1 MCFLCD
7 LTGKYLNISSLMGG
21 GLMAV
26 ISKKTVTEYI
36 LKVAKYIP
44 FVFPKWIVSLSNDY
58 HEKNGEVSWGERE
71 EKIKSISY
79 FSGDFKWKA
88 VTLSSVISR
97 RDVRVIEEQLSKI
110 KLNTTPEIFNKLS
123 KTSIES
129 HGCFSY
135 TLGVFNINK
144 DHHFDELGTL
154 YLKGEI
160 FSGVY
165 ISLFKSPSGF
175 FVLTYYFF
183 MNDVA
188 TNLVK
193 NLDVSNL
200 NCYREFVG
208 FNFYKRKNRVI
219 RYIDRRVQALELIK
233 KNTLSVLEE
242 AKCVVGYI
250 GEKLGVT
257 PTEFLTGVEFYKNQ
271 DVPYFQEGSIPQN
284 QDDAH
289 IYYVNSS
296 IHNALHY
303 SDDPCEQFYNAFHF
317 EKDVFD
323 FSYLLCKKEESFDN
337 FDNYLKQYYGCYEKH
352 LVFIPLYMIHKKVS
366 QLVEKISDVVSTE
379 KSSDLAK
386 HHDIVY
392 DCLSQ
397 TESIK
402 KWLSEIEADYNYSAY
417 GNYHKAISDIINRQ
431 RERIN
436 ELLSSTKTFYA
447 LSENRVQVQNIK
459 YSKRNSKFVFWLVM
473 IQIVLAA
480 MTIDFLKKGQWYS
493 PLIEHIISLFK

>member
-1 MCFLCD
+1 M
-7 LTGKYLNISSLMGG
+7 
-21 GLMAV
+21 V
-26 ISKKTVTEYI
+26 IFSKKTVTEYI
-36 LKVAKYIP
+36 LKIAKYIP
-44 FVFPKWIVSLSNDY
+44 FAFPKWIVTLSNDY
-58 HEKNGEVSWGERE
+58 YEKNGEISWGKHAG
-71 EKIKSISY
+71 KIKSISY

-97 RDVRVIEEQLSKI
+97 RDVKVIEAQLSKI
-110 KLNTTPEIFNKLS
+110 KLNTIPDNFNKLS
-123 KTSIES
+123 KTSIEN
-129 HGCFSY
+129 HGCFSH

-144 DHHFDELGTL
+144 DNHFDELGNL
-154 YLKGEI
+154 YLKSEI

-188 TNLVK
+188 TELVK
-193 NLDVSNL
+193 DLDVSNL
-200 NCYREFVG
+200 KCYQEFVG
-208 FNFYKRKNRVI
+208 FNIYKRKNRAI
-219 RYIDRRVQALELIK
+219 RFIDRGTQANELIK
-233 KNTLSVLEE
+233 ANTLSVMEE
-242 AKCVVGYI
+242 AKCIVGYI

-257 PTEFLTGVEFYKNQ
+257 PKEFLTGVEFYKNQ
-271 DVPYFQEGSIPQN
+271 DVPYFQDGPIFKNP
-284 QDDAH
+284 DDAH
-289 IYYVNSS
+289 IYYVNNS
-296 IHNALHY
+296 IHNVMQY
-303 SDDPCEQFYNAFHF
+303 SDDPCEQFFNVFHL

-323 FSYLLCKKEESFDN
+323 LSYLLCKKEESFDN

-352 LVFIPLYMIHKKVS
+352 LVFIPLYIIHKKAS
-366 QLVEKISDVVSTE
+366 QLIERLSDVVSTE

-386 HHDIVY
+386 HHDVVY

-402 KWLSEIEADYNYSAY
+402 KWLSEIESDYNHSSYS
-417 GNYHKAISDIINRQ
+417 NYHKAISNIIETQ

-436 ELLSSTKTFYA
+436 ELLNSTKTFYA

-473 IQIVLAA
+473 VQIVLAA

-493 PLIEHIISLFK
+493 PLIEYILSLFK